1 MPRSSMGVS
10 KFRMLLARARNPA
23 RMRSGH
29 PLPRLG
35 KENSSDS
42 APGSGS
48 AACAVRDRVEPGVR
62 SIAGQPRRVPA
73 ADSDDSVEPL
83 MRRRG
88 PQATV
93 GGMSRRRE
101 DGVGA
106 VLWVRICDGNRFG
119 ILWSAGIGRGIAM

>member
-1 MPRSSMGVS
+1 MPS
-10 KFRMLLARARNPA
+10 ARAWNPA

-35 KENSSDS
+35 KENSSES

-48 AACAVRDRVEPGVR
+48 ADHHSGVPR
-62 SIAGQPRRVPA
+62 RAGGEGSIAGQPRRIPA
-73 ADSDDSVEPL
+73 ADSIDSDEPL

-106 VLWVRICDGNRFG
+106 VRWVRICDGNRFG